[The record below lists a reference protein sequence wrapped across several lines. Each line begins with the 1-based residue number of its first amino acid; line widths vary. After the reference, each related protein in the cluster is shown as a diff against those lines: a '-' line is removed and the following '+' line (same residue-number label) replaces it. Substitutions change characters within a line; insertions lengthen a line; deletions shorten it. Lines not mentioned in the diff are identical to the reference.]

1 MAEFKIYLGNKNYSS
16 WSLRGWLML
25 KATGADFEEEVIPL
39 GERNTRE
46 EILKYSPSGRVPVL
60 HHGTRRIWDSLAIGE
75 YLNELFPDARLWPAD
90 VNARRLARSVSA
102 EMHASFSALREN
114 MPMNIR
120 RSASGKGMTAE
131 VQQDINRITAIWRD
145 SRHWISENKPETDN
159 GFLFGEF
166 SIADAMYA
174 PVVAR
179 FVTYG
184 VDVDDD
190 CRAYMDAVLTL
201 PSVQEWSKAAKDE
214 PQIIEEE
221 EV

>member
-25 KATGADFEEEVIPL
+25 KATGADFDEEVIPL
-39 GERNTRE
+39 SERNTRE

-102 EMHASFSALREN
+102 EMHAGFSALREN

-120 RSASGKGMTAE
+120 RSDACRLFRVAGKHADEHPPLCFRQGHDRRGPTGH
-131 VQQDINRITAIWRD
+131 QPDHRD
-145 SRHWISENKPETDN
+145 
-159 GFLFGEF
+159 L
-166 SIADAMYA
+166 
-174 PVVAR
+174 AR
-179 FVTYG
+179 
-184 VDVDDD
+184 
-190 CRAYMDAVLTL
+190 
-201 PSVQEWSKAAKDE
+201 
-214 PQIIEEE
+214 
-221 EV
+221 

>member
-25 KATGADFEEEVIPL
+25 KATGVEFEETVVPL
-39 GERNTRE
+39 SERGTRE
-46 EILKYSPSGRVPVL
+46 TILKYSPSGRLPVL
-60 HHGTRRIWDSLAIGE
+60 HHGDRKIWDSLAIGE
-75 YLNELFPDARLWPAD
+75 YLNEVLPDAGLWPAD
-90 VNARRLARSVSA
+90 VNARRLARSVAA
-102 EMHASFSALREN
+102 EMHAGFGALRQN

-120 RSASGKGMTAE
+120 RSAPGKGMTPE
-131 VQQDINRITAIWRD
+131 VQQDINRVTLIWRD
-145 SRHWISENKPETDN
+145 SRHWIETKKIKGDE
-159 GFLFGEF
+159 GFLFARF

-174 PVVAR
+174 PVVTR

-184 VDVDDD
+184 VDVDEDS
-190 CRAYMDAVLTL
+190 RAYMDTILAM
-201 PSVQEWSKAAKDE
+201 PAIKEWSKAAGDE